1 MITIRQCTETDLRS
15 CGVLLQEI
23 YAEPPYE
30 ESWPES
36 RAMAYLESFFR
47 IDADGALVATDDET
61 KIVGAVFGFSYP
73 WQAGSIFFIQEL
85 FVARQY
91 RGKGIA
97 SDLVRR
103 VVEKKGGDP
112 HVALIVRE
120 GTVATRFYEKLGL
133 SKSSLYELRSVKL
146 RV

>member
-1 MITIRQCTETDLRS
+1 MITIRQCIETDLQS
-15 CGVLLQEI
+15 CGVLLQDI

-36 RAMAYLESFFR
+36 RATDYLESFFR
-47 IDADGALVATDDET
+47 IDADGALVATANED

-73 WQAGSIFFIQEL
+73 WQVGSIFFIQEL
-85 FVARQY
+85 FVTGQY

-97 SDLVRR
+97 GDLVKQ
-103 VVEKKGGDP
+103 VVEKKGGDS

-120 GTVATRFYEKLGL
+120 GTVAARFYEKLGL
-133 SKSSLYELRSVKL
+133 SKSTLYELRSGKL

>member
-1 MITIRQCTETDLRS
+1 MITIRQCIEMDLQP

-36 RAMAYLESFFR
+36 RAKTYLESFFR
-47 IDADGALVATDDET
+47 IDADGALVAIDNED

-73 WQAGSIFFIQEL
+73 WQVGSIFFIQEL
-85 FVARQY
+85 FVAGQY

-97 SDLVRR
+97 RDLVQQ
-103 VVEKKGGDP
+103 VVEKKGSDS

-120 GTVATRFYEKLGL
+120 GTVAARFYEKLGL
-133 SKSSLYELRSVKL
+133 SKSKLYELRSGKL
-146 RV
+146 RT

>member
-1 MITIRQCTETDLRS
+1 MITIRQCIETDLQP

-36 RAMAYLESFFR
+36 RAKAYLESFFR
-47 IDADGALVATDDET
+47 IDADGALVATDNED

-73 WQAGSIFFIQEL
+73 WQVGSIFFIQEL
-85 FVARQY
+85 FVAGQY

-97 SDLVRR
+97 RDLVKQ
-103 VVEKKGGDP
+103 VVEKKGCDS

-120 GTVATRFYEKLGL
+120 GTVAARLYEKLGL
-133 SKSSLYELRSVKL
+133 SKSTLYELRSGKF

>member
-1 MITIRQCTETDLRS
+1 MITIRQCIKTDLLS
-15 CGVLLQEI
+15 CSALLQEI
-23 YAEPPYE
+23 YAGPPYE

-36 RAMAYLESFFR
+36 RATEYLESFFR
-47 IDADGALVATDDET
+47 IDAEGALVATENED

-73 WQAGSIFFIQEL
+73 WQVGSIFFIQEL
-85 FVARQY
+85 FVAGQY

-97 SDLVRR
+97 GDLVRQ
-103 VVEKKGGDP
+103 VVEKKGGDS

-120 GTVATRFYEKLGL
+120 GTVAAKFYEKLGL
-133 SKSSLYELRSVKL
+133 SKSTLYELRSGKL

>member
-1 MITIRQCTETDLRS
+1 MITIRQCIETDLQP

-30 ESWPES
+30 ESWTES
-36 RAMAYLESFFR
+36 QATAYLESFFR
-47 IDADGALVATDDET
+47 IDADGALVAIGNEG

-73 WQAGSIFFIQEL
+73 WQVGSIFFIQEL
-85 FVARQY
+85 FVTSQY

-97 SDLVRR
+97 SDLVKQ
-103 VVEKKGGDP
+103 VVEKNGGDS

-120 GTVATRFYEKLGL
+120 GTVAAKFYEKLGL
-133 SKSSLYELRSVKL
+133 SKSALYELRSGKL

>member
-1 MITIRQCTETDLRS
+1 MITIRQCIETDLPS
-15 CGVLLQEI
+15 CGVLLKEI

-30 ESWPES
+30 ESWSES
-36 RAMAYLESFFR
+36 RATAYLESFLR
-47 IDADGALVATDDET
+47 IDADGALVATENEG
-61 KIVGAVFGFSYP
+61 KIIGGVFGFSYP
-73 WQAGSIFFIQEL
+73 WQVGSIFFIQEL
-85 FVARQY
+85 FIAKQC

-97 SDLVRR
+97 GDLVRQ
-103 VVEKKGGDP
+103 VVDKKGGDS

-133 SKSSLYELRSVKL
+133 SKSSLYELRSGKL